1 MTLLFSSILLL
12 FQIHKTLDKVTEL
25 PYNKRMNVE
34 IKELL
39 SEIFE
44 TVKKFI
50 DVEKLENEKRQE
62 ILAKLKSSSENVDTT
77 DKENTKVKL
86 VSDWATTLLIEKN
99 QNVTIDDVNIA
110 SLAVDA
116 IYNYPPIL
124 RGMRFSYHYL
134 LNTLND
140 CMGSYFSS
148 DEAGKNRMIGKME
161 MLSGR

>member
-1 MTLLFSSILLL
+1 MNEKKNENFES
-12 FQIHKTLDKVTEL
+12 KLDKVTEL

-62 ILAKLKSSSENVDTT
+62 ILSKLKSSSENVDTT

-99 QNVTIDDVNIA
+99 QNVTIDDVNVA

>member
-1 MTLLFSSILLL
+1 MTLLFSFILLL

-25 PYNKRMNVE
+25 LYNKRMNVE

-62 ILAKLKSSSENVDTT
+62 ILAKMKSSSENVDTT

-99 QNVTIDDVNIA
+99 QNVTIDDVNVA

-116 IYNYPPIL
+116 IYNYPTIL

>member
-1 MTLLFSSILLL
+1 M
-12 FQIHKTLDKVTEL
+12 
-25 PYNKRMNVE
+25 YNKRMNVE

-39 SEIFE
+39 SEIFK
-44 TVKKFI
+44 TVKKII

-99 QNVTIDDVNIA
+99 QNVTIDDVNVA

-124 RGMRFSYHYL
+124 RGMTFSYHYL

-140 CMGSYFSS
+140 CMRSYFSS

>member
-1 MTLLFSSILLL
+1 
-12 FQIHKTLDKVTEL
+12 
-25 PYNKRMNVE
+25 MNVE

-62 ILAKLKSSSENVDTT
+62 ILSKLKSSSENVDTT

-110 SLAVDA
+110 SLVVDA

-148 DEAGKNRMIGKME
+148 DEAGKNHMIGKME

>member
-1 MTLLFSSILLL
+1 MKKNGNFES
-12 FQIHKTLDKVTEL
+12 KLDKVTEL
-25 PYNKRMNVE
+25 PYNKHMNVE

-110 SLAVDA
+110 SLVVDA

>member
-1 MTLLFSSILLL
+1 
-12 FQIHKTLDKVTEL
+12 
-25 PYNKRMNVE
+25 MNVE

-44 TVKKFI
+44 TVKNFI
-50 DVEKLENEKRQE
+50 DVEKLKNENRQE
-62 ILAKLKSSSENVDTT
+62 ILSKLKSSSENVDTT

-99 QNVTIDDVNIA
+99 QNVTIDDVNVA

>member
-1 MTLLFSSILLL
+1 
-12 FQIHKTLDKVTEL
+12 
-25 PYNKRMNVE
+25 MNVE

-50 DVEKLENEKRQE
+50 VVEKLENEKRQE
-62 ILAKLKSSSENVDTT
+62 ILSKLKSSSENVDTT

-99 QNVTIDDVNIA
+99 QNVTIDDVNVA

-124 RGMRFSYHYL
+124 RGMTFSYHYL

-140 CMGSYFSS
+140 CMRSYFSS
-148 DEAGKNRMIGKME
+148 DEAGKNCMICKME
-161 MLSGR
+161 LLSGR

>member
-1 MTLLFSSILLL
+1 MDGNDWILDVWLLN
-12 FQIHKTLDKVTEL
+12 KVTEL
-25 PYNKRMNVE
+25 TYNKRMNVE

-62 ILAKLKSSSENVDTT
+62 ILSKLKSSSENVDTT

-99 QNVTIDDVNIA
+99 QNVTIDDVNVA

-140 CMGSYFSS
+140 CMCSYFSS